1 MLQLFGYWRSSA
13 SFRVRLVLQLK
24 GLSYEQHP
32 VHLGKGEQK
41 EKAYRRVNPQGL
53 VPFLV
58 DGEVQI
64 GQSVA
69 IMEYL
74 DETYPAYPLMPSAA
88 EDRARVRQIVN
99 MIACDIHPLN
109 NLRVLNY
116 LEQEL
121 GQGKAHRDQWYC
133 HWIDETFTALEQLL
147 MTTAGVYSVGNE
159 VTLADCML
167 VPQVYNARRFNMTLS
182 DYPTIERI
190 VANCEQLQAFIQAA
204 PASQP
209 DAQA

>member
-13 SFRVRLVLQLK
+13 SFRVRIVLQLK
-24 GLSYEQHP
+24 GLTYEQHP
-32 VHLGKGEQK
+32 INLRQGEQR
-41 EKAYRRVNPQGL
+41 EKAYRRINPQGL

-58 DGEVQI
+58 DGDVQL

-74 DETYPAYPLMPSAA
+74 DETYPAYSLMPSAPEA
-88 EDRARVRQIVN
+88 RARVRQIVN

-116 LEQEL
+116 LEEHVRASKAQE
-121 GQGKAHRDQWYC
+121 ADWYR

-147 MTTAGVYSVGNE
+147 MTTAGVYCVGNE

-167 VPQVYNARRFNMTLS
+167 VPQVYNARRYEMTLD
-182 DYPTIERI
+182 DYPTIRRI
-190 VANCEQLQAFIQAA
+190 VANCEQLQDFIKAA

-209 DAQA
+209 DAQ